1 MMKKLLTNIFNLT
14 FVNFFSYIFPL
25 IQTPLIISRVGI
37 ESYSSIVE
45 GLAFMLLG
53 YSISNFA
60 ADIKG
65 VELISRSRK
74 RKKILSFYLSNYT
87 TIKFA
92 LSVCYSVLLFILVLF
107 RKEHGFESTDF
118 VLICFILPILSQ
130 SISVQW
136 VARGLEKFL
145 LISVVTVFTRM
156 LNFIFIMLFIN
167 NKADLWVYPVTLF
180 FTQFIGIL
188 VIMLM
193 INVKLYFHYIT
204 MDNIKKIVI
213 KVFPYYKSRLA
224 LSSFN
229 AFPVIILGWYES
241 KAALALYGVVDQY
254 YRAAKI
260 LYNSISVA
268 SFPFFARTRDIKTFR
283 KLLNINFLL
292 LILVFLSA
300 FVLYPYVADIIN
312 VNDAVENFGF
322 LYFTF
327 LFIFIV
333 SVTSS
338 LLGYPLFSIFDRTSV
353 VNKSIDIAM
362 MIFII
367 LSLILM
373 ILGKVNIFSITVTVL
388 LSECSMLA
396 IRIYYYNK
404 VKVLNCVD

>member
-1 MMKKLLTNIFNLT
+1 MKKLLTNIFNLT

>member
-1 MMKKLLTNIFNLT
+1 MKKLLTNIFNLT

-37 ESYSSIVE
+37 ESYSAIVE

-74 RKKILSFYLSNYT
+74 RKQILSFYLSNYT

-130 SISVQW
+130 SVSVQW

-145 LISVVTVFTRM
+145 LISVVTVLTRM
-156 LNFIFIMLFIN
+156 LNFLFIMLFIN

-188 VIMLM
+188 VIILM

-322 LYFTF
+322 LYFAF

-373 ILGKVNIFSITVTVL
+373 MLGKVNMFSITVTVL